1 MDNSPSPSDE
11 VIEEVKSLTPKRK
24 PAGRPN
30 VRPDTS
36 RPTKLGGNSTR
47 VLYPGLGG
55 VTLVIH

>member
-1 MDNSPSPSDE
+1 LDSNLNNNDE
-11 VIEEVKSLTPKRK
+11 AIEEVKSLTPKRK

-36 RPTKLGGNSTR
+36 RPTKIGGNSNR